1 MAIYSSRLFVF
12 PASVV
17 SAGAR
22 RSQFRLKAEI
32 WLLNQI

>member
-1 MAIYSSRLFVF
+1 MVIYASRLFVF

-22 RSQFRLKAEI
+22 RSHYRLKADI